1 MKRFSLVA
9 ALAMICFGITFYWM
23 ATAVHDRVLAESQRT
38 LTTRA
43 QFLAHQLDR
52 TMQQRMVQT
61 FTFAAFPSLRGV
73 ATADEATRSARM
85 AIAYSELQAWV
96 AADPNVRAVSIV
108 NSLGIVILA
117 TDATI
122 NTNWGER
129 VFVRQALAGQLY
141 VSPPVREWG
150 ELSQYYSAPIIN
162 NLGEV
167 AGALIV
173 RVDAQELWSVLETS
187 NDVMLIDENG
197 VQIANRA
204 TMPSLFVA
212 LSPLAAEV
220 RARILA
226 EKQYGAEITQIG
238 AINLSD
244 LATAIKRGQ
253 AAFVVYRDAQAQTW
267 HAAIY
272 RMKTKPWTVVV
283 VVSEETQMTP
293 ARDAIVDQF
302 ALAIIVA
309 VLVAGTLNVAWFI
322 LKREPQ

>member
-1 MKRFSLVA
+1 MKRFFILSLLA
-9 ALAMICFGITFYWM
+9 LLLFAAMFLAIGILARDRALAD
-23 ATAVHDRVLAESQRT
+23 ADRELM
-38 LTTRA
+38 TRA

-173 RVDAQELWSVLETS
+173 RVDAQEWWSVLEPS

-204 TMPSLFVA
+204 TMPPLFVA
-212 LSPLAAEV
+212 LAPLAAEV
-220 RARILA
+220 QTRLVA
-226 EKQYGAEITQIG
+226 EKHYGAEITHIG
-238 AINLSD
+238 SIHLSE
-244 LATAIKRGQ
+244 LATTLQRDQ
-253 AAFVVYRDAQAQTW
+253 AALVIYRDAQARTW
-267 HAAIY
+267 HAATY
-272 RMKTKPWTVVV
+272 RMKTKPWTVVAMV
-283 VVSEETQMTP
+283 LEDTVMAPV
-293 ARDAIVDQF
+293 RDALVDRF
-302 ALAIIVA
+302 ALAVSVA
-309 VLVAGTLNVAWFI
+309 LLVAGTLNLAWRM
-322 LKREPQ
+322 LHETQ

>member
-1 MKRFSLVA
+1 MFALLLFAAMFLAIGILARDR
-9 ALAMICFGITFYWM
+9 ALAD
-23 ATAVHDRVLAESQRT
+23 ADRELM
-38 LTTRA
+38 TRA

-122 NTNWGER
+122 NTNWSER

-173 RVDAQELWSVLETS
+173 RVDAQEWWSVLETS

-204 TMPSLFVA
+204 TMPPLFVA
-212 LSPLAAEV
+212 LAPLAAEV
-220 RARILA
+220 QTRLVA
-226 EKQYGAEITQIG
+226 EKHYGAEITHIG
-238 AINLSD
+238 SIHLSD
-244 LATAIKRGQ
+244 LATTIKRDQ
-253 AAFVVYRDAQAQTW
+253 AALVIYRDAQARTW
-267 HAAIY
+267 HAATY
-272 RMKTKPWTVVV
+272 RMKTKPWTVVAMV
-283 VVSEETQMTP
+283 LEDTVMAPV
-293 ARDAIVDQF
+293 RDALVDRF
-302 ALAIIVA
+302 ALAVSVA
-309 VLVAGTLNVAWFI
+309 LLVAGTLNLAWRM
-322 LKREPQ
+322 LHETR